1 MRHWSVVVILSA
13 AMMVWGCALGA
24 PTSGE
29 GGGSASA
36 RSSMVYV
43 KRVGGPFP
51 TVYKRVF
58 DSLENNSFFVL
69 FEPDIGRNLKLF
81 ATRWGKDYN
90 RNHLKQIRSIVFCN
104 GAYANQI
111 GNADPRM
118 LALCPL
124 HITLIQ
130 RAGVTS
136 ILFVRPSRVAAG
148 SPAESVALN
157 IEQDVI
163 RAIENG
169 VRSLPAPTDG
179 LAMPPVPVPKTA
191 PPQPAR

>member
-1 MRHWSVVVILSA
+1 MRHWSVVWVVA
-13 AMMVWGCALGA
+13 ASMWVSSQALAAPASDQGA
-24 PTSGE
+24 RHA
-29 GGGSASA
+29 ASP
-36 RSSMVYV
+36 MVYV
-43 KRVGGPFP
+43 KRVGGSFE

-69 FEPDIGRNLKLF
+69 FEPDIGRNLKRF

-90 RNHLKQIRSIVFCN
+90 RNHLDRIRSIVFCN
-104 GAYANQI
+104 AAYANQV

-124 HITLIQ
+124 HITLVHQ
-130 RAGVTS
+130 AGVTR

-148 SPAESVALN
+148 SPAEPIASN

-163 RAIENG
+163 RAIESG
-169 VRSLPAPTDG
+169 VRSLPPAAPSG
-179 LAMPPVPVPKTA
+179 KMKMPPVPVEKSK
-191 PPQPAR
+191 